1 MWDPMWQKPRECWS
15 KLCRT
20 VAGRRGLADDLNAE
34 VEAHL
39 ALEIQEN
46 LARGMSPDEALS
58 SARRHIGNLTQ
69 IKERAREAWS
79 FPRLETFVQDLRY
92 GLRGIR
98 RSPGFSLVVILTL
111 ALGIG
116 ANTAIFSV
124 VNTVLLRP
132 LPYPAAERL
141 VWLGESDPKA
151 EGISVTWVNYQYW
164 RKENHSFEDL
174 AGFHTAHLTLTGR
187 GEALFT
193 RAGVVTSG
201 FFRLVG
207 AKPLLGRL
215 FNAEDDRP
223 GGTPTVVLSHQFWV
237 DKLGA
242 DPHVL
247 GATLAL
253 DGKPY
258 EVIGVLP
265 PGCAS
270 FRNRSISICR
280 SPCSMERRST
290 AAGTDRC
297 GSWAG

>member
-1 MWDPMWQKPRECWS
+1 
-15 KLCRT
+15 
-20 VAGRRGLADDLNAE
+20 
-34 VEAHL
+34 
-39 ALEIQEN
+39 
-46 LARGMSPDEALS
+46 MSATSP
-58 SARRHIGNLTQ
+58 Q
-69 IKERAREAWS
+69 IEERAREAWS
-79 FPRLETFVQDLRY
+79 FPRIETFVQDLRY

-124 VNTVLLRP
+124 VNSVLLRP

-151 EGISVTWVNYQYW
+151 EGISVTWVNYQHW
-164 RKENHSFEDL
+164 RNENHSFEEM
-174 AGFHTAHLTLTGR
+174 AGFRTAHLTLTGR
-187 GEALFT
+187 GEPLFT

-215 FNAEDDRP
+215 FNASEDRP

-242 DPHVL
+242 DPRVRGRSA
-247 GATLAL
+247 GARRQAL
-253 DGKPY
+253 RSSRSAAARAALLFTTGRF
-258 EVIGVLP
+258 LP
-265 PGCAS
+265 
-270 FRNRSISICR
+270 
-280 SPCSMERRST
+280 
-290 AAGTDRC
+290 AAGPVRRGNARSQPAWIDAAAGPVEAAESRWPPRSRTWISSCSAWPRPIQDRRASIALMEFFWPSPIPARSGLRC
-297 GSWAG
+297 